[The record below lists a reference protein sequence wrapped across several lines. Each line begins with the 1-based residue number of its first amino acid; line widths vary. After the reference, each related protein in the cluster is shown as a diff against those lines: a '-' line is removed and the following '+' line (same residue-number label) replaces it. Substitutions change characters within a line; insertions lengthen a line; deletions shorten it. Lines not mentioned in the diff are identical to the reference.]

1 MQLKTSHT
9 AFVFLAAIFV
19 LGYLDWLTTVAGLL
33 SGGVELNPLL
43 AGLTSSSI
51 LVFSTTKLSAVALA
65 GFAAYKAANIAK
77 HAKDNWL
84 LASKLVNCGVLLTV
98 LALCV
103 VVTNNV
109 MVVAFKL

>member
-33 SGGVELNPLL
+33 CGGVELNPLL
-43 AGLTSSSI
+43 SGLTSSSI
-51 LVFSTTKLSAVALA
+51 MVFSAAKLSAVAFA
-65 GFAAYKAANIAK
+65 GFAAYKAADIAK
-77 HAKDNWL
+77 HAKDNWR

-98 LALCV
+98 LTLCV